1 MSISL
6 IQGNIFSSCASVLVN
21 PTNCIGPMGAGLA
34 KQFKEKFPGL
44 AESYWNYCRKGMI
57 KPGILHLYTI
67 NSDLRVLNFPTKNH
81 WKDPSKM
88 EYVELGLN
96 KFIDSYNNKGINSI
110 AFPLLGAGLGGL
122 DKEFIQNYMIEKLN
136 PLEGID
142 IEIYVQE

>member
-6 IQGNIFSSCASVLVN
+6 IQGNIFNSCASVLVN

-44 AESYWNYCRKGMI
+44 AENYWNYCRKGMI

-96 KFIDSYNNKGINSI
+96 KFIDSYNNKNIKSV

-122 DKEFIQNYMIEKLN
+122 DKNLIQNYMIERLN

-142 IEIYVQE
+142 IEIYV